1 MKHQDFSFFSLTI
14 NGKICRMTL
23 HFAGRFEMIF
33 VTRYDGKKVVINSD
47 LIEMIESI
55 PDTMITMTTG
65 RKINVKNS
73 VEEVLADVK
82 KYRKEL
88 VLPLIKEGEK
98 N

>member
-1 MKHQDFSFFSLTI
+1 
-14 NGKICRMTL
+14 
-23 HFAGRFEMIF
+23 MIF

-47 LIEMIESI
+47 LIEMIEST

-73 VEEVLADVK
+73 VEEVITEVK
-82 KYRKEL
+82 KYRKEI
-88 VLPLIKEGEK
+88 VLPLIKDSEK

>member
-1 MKHQDFSFFSLTI
+1 MI
-14 NGKICRMTL
+14 L
-23 HFAGRFEMIF
+23 HFAGRLEMIF

-47 LIEMIESI
+47 LIEMIEST

-73 VEEVLADVK
+73 VEEVITEVK
-82 KYRKEL
+82 KYRKEI
-88 VLPLIKEGEK
+88 VLPLIKDSEK

>member
-1 MKHQDFSFFSLTI
+1 
-14 NGKICRMTL
+14 
-23 HFAGRFEMIF
+23 MIF

>member
-1 MKHQDFSFFSLTI
+1 
-14 NGKICRMTL
+14 
-23 HFAGRFEMIF
+23 MIF

-47 LIEMIESI
+47 LIEMIEST

-73 VEEVLADVK
+73 VEEVLAEVK
-82 KYRKEL
+82 KYRKEI
-88 VLPLIKEGEK
+88 VLPLIKESEK

>member
-1 MKHQDFSFFSLTI
+1 
-14 NGKICRMTL
+14 
-23 HFAGRFEMIF
+23 MIF
-33 VTRYDGKKVVINSD
+33 ITRYDGKKVVINSD
-47 LIEMIESI
+47 LIETIEST

-73 VEEVLADVK
+73 IEEVLADVK

-88 VLPLIKEGEK
+88 VLPLIKESEK